1 MFPRTL
7 QANRGAANLRKQG
20 CPTYPSL
27 QQLFTPSTTTGNLQI
42 SSNTPPMNS
51 DKKRALEEELA
62 NANADVSA
70 STPTHLDDD
79 CYTPNFD
86 SFPQTVEDVE
96 VEEVTRKAEKHA
108 VQDTSGKGKKV
119 SKKSDRVSEMT
130 MALKEY
136 TTMSEHR
143 YNGKLSRTTGSS
155 DQFTQ
160 SVVRGDPC
168 SLSKA
173 MDVLNSYTDLSN
185 KAYIKMSK
193 VLQQKDNKVVFMCM
207 SKHRRK
213 SWIEDIL
220 NPEED

>member
-42 SSNTPPMNS
+42 SLNTPPLNS
-51 DKKRALEEELA
+51 DKERALEEELA
-62 NANADVSA
+62 NANADVNASA
-70 STPTHLDDD
+70 PTHLDDD

-86 SFPQTVEDVE
+86 SFPQTVEDTE
-96 VEEVTRKAEKHA
+96 VEEVTRRAEKHH
-108 VQDTSGKGKKV
+108 VQDASGKGKKV
-119 SKKSDRVSEMT
+119 PKKSDRVSEMT

-155 DQFTQ
+155 DQFAQ

-185 KAYIKMSK
+185 KAYIKMPK
-193 VLQQKDNKVVFMCM
+193 VLQQKDNRVVFMCM
-207 SKHRRK
+207 PKYRRK